1 MTNQHEKALD
11 DKGFALDWVP
21 PFSNDKELLQA
32 RIDFFKNSDKKT
44 TSYITTEYSTFIKK
58 FEDSLLKHR
67 YIKVTGL
74 ELFVQKDVIT
84 GCQNFLDQMIMT
96 HGLDN
101 LQVLKKGYPYY
112 NKLKPSL
119 KRVDLDSIVAGKPL
133 IIEYPFPNAREQH
146 PMYNE
151 ILDKANNIGVDVYL
165 DCAWLPIGWDLDLDL
180 SKECIKGVAMSLSKC
195 FGLHWSRIGVRW
207 LKTETNDTIKIE
219 NEYRMVSYPN
229 VMIGKYYLDRFDMDF
244 LVTKYKK
251 SYLELCS
258 LYNLVPGKTIMNAYC
273 TERGENVGVAK
284 LLVNKNV

>member
-1 MTNQHEKALD
+1 MTNQYQKALD

-32 RIDFFKNSDKKT
+32 RIDFFKNSDNKT
-44 TSYITTEYSTFIKK
+44 TSYITTEYVSFIKK

-101 LQVLKKGYPYY
+101 LQVLKNGYPYY
-112 NKLKPSL
+112 NRLKPNL
-119 KRVDLDSIVAGKPL
+119 KRVDLDSIVTGKPL
-133 IIEYPFPNAREQH
+133 IIEYPFPNARAEH

-251 SYLELCS
+251 SYFELCS
-258 LYNLVPGKTIMNAYC
+258 LYNLVPGKTIMNAYS
-273 TERGENVGVAK
+273 TERGDNVGVAK